1 MHARYILPAVLA
13 AAVTLTS
20 VASAGPAAAKQRVAI
35 NVKILPQGTFVLT
48 PLRAGALKRDS
59 GTVNG
64 NWRSAPCRDVVRQ
77 GQGVMTCT
85 GIWVFT
91 GKRGMLRIREQN
103 EWVAVGNDDG
113 VAIGTWK
120 VVRGTGQYAGISGR
134 GGSGHAGL
142 GTPWYARYE
151 GLLASP

>member
-1 MHARYILPAVLA
+1 MNQKGEQMSARHIVLAVLVA
-13 AAVTLTS
+13 AISLSS
-20 VASAGPAAAKQRVAI
+20 VAAAGPATTKQRVAI

-91 GKRGMLRIREQN
+91 GKRGTLRIREQN
-103 EWVAVGNDDG
+103 EWVDVGNDGNGDG
-113 VAIGTWK
+113 QRDSIAFSTWR
-120 VVRGTGQYAGISGR
+120 VVRGMNKIAYG
-134 GGSGHAGL
+134 
-142 GTPWYARYE
+142 
-151 GLLASP
+151 